1 MESQVLPASCVDSTT
16 LNDNDE
22 NSSTSSS
29 GNSTGMT
36 ALEELQ
42 ELYIADPNTE
52 RVSLRGRHLSQEDA
66 EAVFTFLQQH
76 FPRLRH
82 LDLRDN
88 DLHEL
93 PQDFGARL
101 PKLVAL
107 NLSNNNFRFRMG
119 ALRTLGE
126 NLQHCPC
133 LKSLSL
139 SLSSPA
145 EEQVLLSMLPRLRIL
160 NGTPLPSAG
169 NSSEGNPA
177 SPTIQELQQ
186 FCASPLAK
194 VPISS
199 STAPTQQKVLASVHS
214 KAAAVTTLAPKP
226 SAAAPRRNVKNSI
239 RPTELPTSIS
249 DERTDW
255 CKLLKVN
262 RTQISKGSNSAS
274 ALRPDSTSTT
284 VVSTETFL
292 QQLKAV
298 VTAFHE
304 CDSLGKA
311 NGGSKAKLFA
321 QLDRHVELLAQQLK
335 HQEPE
340 DSKAELS
347 EAMLQTRWSL
357 LEVCAMFGS
366 QKVAQT
372 DAGLGNGFGMLLAMQ
387 KQLLAAMQA
396 QQRNAQARIQA
407 HESTTEGPTP
417 AQNQQQLK
425 ILLDVAEGLESDLEA
440 VQLQLQHETARREQ
454 VEHENLELKRV
465 RCSAKGILK
474 AETFRPTRG
483 ASTTDN
489 LGATVPTSR
498 RIRRCNSEN
507 AGSGNSKLDMIEDVR
522 AAEVS
527 GSSSTPSLVTSAPPV
542 TVSVRNLSL
551 KQLVDLI
558 NCVYASK
565 TKYDARAT
573 TAGAPRETMEQHLY
587 TYLNTRFGLPKL
599 IVDYASAVWKAAE
612 HFARREN
619 DAAVFV
625 ALLRNR
631 LDEGFL
637 DIKRKLQSALVE
649 LLRAFLSAKYPMKQG
664 KAIAALVQSRL
675 DGLLHEEEWRNIL
688 TYLYEPQDKKAE
700 KYHAAQAQGKKS
712 LPTEKPS
719 LSLPFVDFEQVLYG
733 YQLQGR
739 LELLDSF
746 RRAFEELDTERV
758 GVIGRVSANNADEGN
773 LSFKLRSVNQWLTQ
787 LFFSQHESAVATLVE
802 TLDPFNHD
810 VITFSDAANA
820 LLPDIRRVSTMIS
833 SSSTS
838 QPKTK
843 KNTM

>member
-1 MESQVLPASCVDSTT
+1 MEAQELQTSYVAPKTPIDKEETSSTT
-16 LNDNDE
+16 
-22 NSSTSSS
+22 SS
-29 GNSTGMT
+29 GNSAAMT
-36 ALEELQ
+36 AMEELQ
-42 ELYIADPNTE
+42 QLCDADPDAE
-52 RVSLRGRHLSQEDA
+52 RVSLRGRHLSQEEA
-66 EAVFTFLQQH
+66 EQALTFLQEH

-119 ALRTLGE
+119 ALRTLGDT
-126 NLQHCPC
+126 LQHCPC

-160 NGTPLPSAG
+160 NGTPLPSTRSG
-169 NSSEGNPA
+169 SQGNPA
-177 SPTIQELQQ
+177 SPTLEELQQ
-186 FCASPLAK
+186 YCASPLAK
-194 VPISS
+194 VPFSS
-199 STAPTQQKVLASVHS
+199 SIAQIQHKSMEVRTSHPEVEPVDSS
-214 KAAAVTTLAPKP
+214 KRGV
-226 SAAAPRRNVKNSI
+226 SGPRRNVKNSV
-239 RPTELPTSIS
+239 RPTEQPASIS

-262 RTQISKGSNSAS
+262 RSQVSKSLKGTATSAQTPPSGSISSA
-274 ALRPDSTSTT
+274 
-284 VVSTETFL
+284 VVPTETFL

-298 VTAFHE
+298 VKAFHE
-304 CDSLGKA
+304 CDSLGQA
-311 NGGSKAKLFA
+311 NSSSKAKLFA
-321 QLDRHVELLAQQLK
+321 QLDRHVDMLAHQLK
-335 HQEPE
+335 RQEPE
-340 DSKAELS
+340 DGKIELS

-366 QKVAQT
+366 QKVAQA

-387 KQLLAAMQA
+387 KQLRAATQA
-396 QQRNAQARIQA
+396 QQRSAQAQIQA
-407 HESTTEGPTP
+407 QPATTEGATP

-425 ILLDVAEGLESDLEA
+425 LLLDVAEGLESDLVA
-440 VQLQLQHETARREQ
+440 VQSQLEQETARREL
-454 VEHENLELKRV
+454 VEQENLELKRV
-465 RCSAKGILK
+465 RSGGKGLLKSGPSKSTVVQSA
-474 AETFRPTRG
+474 
-483 ASTTDN
+483 
-489 LGATVPTSR
+489 
-498 RIRRCNSEN
+498 
-507 AGSGNSKLDMIEDVR
+507 
-522 AAEVS
+522 
-527 GSSSTPSLVTSAPPV
+527 SSSTTATQPQRRFRRYNSEHNGLVSSTSDPIEDPQAPEVQTDSSTQAAAAKV

-558 NCVYASK
+558 NCVYESK
-565 TKYDARAT
+565 AKYDARAI

-637 DIKRKLQSALVE
+637 EIKKKLQSALVE
-649 LLRAFLSAKYPMKQG
+649 LLRAFFSAKYPVKQG
-664 KAIAALVQSRL
+664 KAIAALVQSRT
-675 DGLLHEEEWRNIL
+675 DGLLHEEEWRNLL
-688 TYLYEPQDKKAE
+688 TYLYEPQDSATLMRLVQQKAD
-700 KYHAAQAQGKKS
+700 KYQAAQVQGKKHQ
-712 LPTEKPS
+712 PNEKPS
-719 LSLPFVDFEQVLYG
+719 LSLPFIDFEQVLYG

-739 LELLDSF
+739 LDLLEGF

-758 GVIGRVSANNADEGN
+758 GVINRPRFVT
-773 LSFKLRSVNQWLTQ
+773 LTRR
-787 LFFSQHESAVATLVE
+787 LAPTKSESAMAMLLE
-802 TLDPFNHD
+802 TLDPLNHD

-820 LLPDIRRVSTMIS
+820 LLPDIRHISTKANS
-833 SSSTS
+833 NSAP
-838 QPKTK
+838 QAKTRK
-843 KNTM
+843 KTT

>member
-1 MESQVLPASCVDSTT
+1 MESQVLQNSCADPTT
-16 LNDNDE
+16 PNDNED
-22 NSSTSSS
+22 NSCTSSS
-29 GNSTGMT
+29 GNSTAMT
-36 ALEELQ
+36 AMEELQ
-42 ELYIADPNTE
+42 ELYTADPSTE

-66 EAVFTFLQQH
+66 EAVFAFLQKY

-88 DLHEL
+88 DIHEL

-107 NLSNNNFRFRMG
+107 NLLNNNFRFRMG

-126 NLQHCPC
+126 TLQHCPC

-145 EEQVLLSMLPRLRIL
+145 EEQVLLAMLPRLRIL
-160 NGTPLPSAG
+160 NGTPLPSTRNG
-169 NSSEGNPA
+169 SEGNPS

-186 FCASPLAK
+186 FCASPSVK

-199 STAPTQQKVLASVHS
+199 STAPTQSKKLASVDPDVAA
-214 KAAAVTTLAPKP
+214 AAAVTTLAPKS
-226 SAAAPRRNVKNSI
+226 SAKGPRRNVKNSI

-249 DERTDW
+249 DDRTDW

-262 RTQISKGSNSAS
+262 RSQVAQVSTSTS
-274 ALRPDSTSTT
+274 ALRSNSTSST

-298 VTAFHE
+298 VKAFHE

-311 NGGSKAKLFA
+311 NSGSKAKLFA

-335 HQEPE
+335 HQEPA
-340 DSKAELS
+340 DGKAELS

-366 QKVAQT
+366 QKVAQA

-396 QQRNAQARIQA
+396 QQRNAQAQIQA
-407 HESTTEGPTP
+407 QAATSEEAAP

-425 ILLDVAEGLESDLEA
+425 LLLDVAEGLESDLEA
-440 VQLQLQHETARREQ
+440 VQLQLQQETARREL
-454 VEHENLELKRV
+454 VEQENLELKRV
-465 RCSAKGILK
+465 RSGGKGILK
-474 AETFRPTRG
+474 TGASKPTAVRS

-489 LGATVPTSR
+489 LGTAAQTSR
-498 RIRRCNSEN
+498 RFRRCNSEH
-507 AGSGNSKLDMIEDVR
+507 AGSVSSKTDTIEDARVP
-522 AAEVS
+522 EVPAS
-527 GSSSTPSLVTSAPPV
+527 TSAQIIAPPAPQM

-565 TKYDARAT
+565 AKYDTRAT
-573 TAGAPRETMEQHLY
+573 SAGAPRETMEQHLY

-637 DIKRKLQSALVE
+637 EIKRKLQLALVE
-649 LLRAFLSAKYPMKQG
+649 LLRAFFSARHPLKQG

-675 DGLLHEEEWRNIL
+675 DGFLQEEEWRNLL
-688 TYLYEPQDKKAE
+688 TYLYEPQDSATLKRLVQQKAE
-700 KYHAAQAQGKKS
+700 KYQAAQAQGKKP
-712 LPTEKPS
+712 LANEKPS

-739 LELLDSF
+739 LELLDGF

-758 GVIGRVSANNADEGN
+758 GVINRP
-773 LSFKLRSVNQWLTQ
+773 
-787 LFFSQHESAVATLVE
+787 ESAVTTLVE
-802 TLDPFNHD
+802 TIDPFNHD

-820 LLPDIRRVSTMIS
+820 LLPDIRRASAKANPT
-833 SSSTS
+833 STS
-838 QPKTK
+838 QPKPK
-843 KNTM
+843 KKAM